1 MLLCKTRSSRATAAR
16 GFRAAYELGTEVVLD
31 KASLAAAV
39 AAPERAEPENRA
51 GRGLN
56 VSSSQSARAPFQVMR
71 KDPPMFFKYYRM
83 SPDKFDFLHRLV
95 MNDLIRQF
103 LCREPLCSEERLA
116 ITIRVLWNRLKPLY
130 LPVPGLALWQ
140 EVAEGFAKRWNFPNC
155 LGAVDGKHIQIKAP
169 PNSGSNYYN
178 YKGTFSI
185 VLMAVADDSYKF
197 VMVDVGAPGRHSDGG
212 VFKATSFGKG
222 LMKNCLNLPAPAR
235 LPKSNKVAPHV
246 FVGDEAF
253 QLRQDFMRPY
263 PGKGLQPSQKVFNYR
278 LSRARRIVENAFG
291 ILVAR
296 WRVLLGRLNLLPSI
310 ATHVVLACCALHNFL
325 CSTSKATYSPPGYV
339 DGEDCYGNVNPGQ
352 WRKEAQVN
360 ELCDLEGTSSR
371 NYTVDAAQTRN
382 LFAKYF
388 MAEGAVPWQW
398 AHTYLPTP
406 CNA

>member
-1 MLLCKTRSSRATAAR
+1 
-16 GFRAAYELGTEVVLD
+16 
-31 KASLAAAV
+31 
-39 AAPERAEPENRA
+39 
-51 GRGLN
+51 
-56 VSSSQSARAPFQVMR
+56 
-71 KDPPMFFKYYRM
+71 MFFKYYRM
-83 SPDKFDFLHRLV
+83 SPDKFDFLYRLV

-103 LCREPLCSEERLA
+103 LCREPLCPEERLA
-116 ITIRVLWNRLKPLY
+116 ITIR
-130 LPVPGLALWQ
+130 
-140 EVAEGFAKRWNFPNC
+140 
-155 LGAVDGKHIQIKAP
+155 
-169 PNSGSNYYN
+169 
-178 YKGTFSI
+178 
-185 VLMAVADDSYKF
+185 
-197 VMVDVGAPGRHSDGG
+197 
-212 VFKATSFGKG
+212 
-222 LMKNCLNLPAPAR
+222 
-235 LPKSNKVAPHV
+235 
-246 FVGDEAF
+246 
-253 QLRQDFMRPY
+253 
-263 PGKGLQPSQKVFNYR
+263 
-278 LSRARRIVENAFG
+278 RIVKNAFV

-296 WRVLLGRLNLLPSI
+296 WRVLLGRLNLLPSN